1 MTARWKRVKRKHVPD
16 TVYTSEIADRICNE
30 IAEGKSLRAVCEE
43 LGIARRTVRGWV
55 LDNREGFAAQYARA
69 RELQME
75 AFEDELNEIA
85 DDGRNDWMTVTRR
98 DGSEIEVANNEVLQ
112 RSRLRVDTRKWIMS
126 KILPKRY
133 GDKLA
138 VGGADDLG
146 PVQLS
151 WKSRSTTPPE
161 TKA

>member
-1 MTARWKRVKRKHVPD
+1 
-16 TVYTSEIADRICNE
+16 
-30 IAEGKSLRAVCEE
+30 
-43 LGIARRTVRGWV
+43 
-55 LDNREGFAAQYARA
+55 
-69 RELQME
+69 ME

>member
-1 MTARWKRVKRKHVPD
+1 
-16 TVYTSEIADRICNE
+16 
-30 IAEGKSLRAVCEE
+30 
-43 LGIARRTVRGWV
+43 
-55 LDNREGFAAQYARA
+55 
-69 RELQME
+69 ME

-146 PVQLS
+146 PVRLS

>member
-1 MTARWKRVKRKHVPD
+1 
-16 TVYTSEIADRICNE
+16 
-30 IAEGKSLRAVCEE
+30 
-43 LGIARRTVRGWV
+43 
-55 LDNREGFAAQYARA
+55 
-69 RELQME
+69 ME

-151 WKSRSTTPPE
+151 WKSRESNSTTRPE